1 MANFKLKDGLVV
13 GSNGIIFSDST
24 VQTTA
29 TSNLNSLTDVIITGP
44 MSDHVLFYN
53 GTNWIND
60 AAINV
65 FGNTVSNTIAS
76 AIANTLGS
84 ANTYSN
90 YSFTGDGACTTFDIG
105 SGMHANSVLVFE
117 NGVAQ
122 EPATDYSVSGNNVIF
137 NIAPAN
143 GVDIN
148 VRRLSVLAEAAF
160 DPVITSPANNDIIV
174 YTNGVWINTAG
185 PFDITSVA
193 FSSKTFNS
201 YVSLDGGLIDNIA
214 DLTIDEIVATSP
226 TTTANT
232 ANLDFNSTVSSK
244 IINEGFIP
252 TTNVTSGT
260 YGSATQVGQFTV
272 DDKGRITSATDVPI
286 LLTTANLPTTGFAA
300 GTYGSA
306 SAVPQITTDAYG
318 RTTAVSVTNIAISSA
333 AVSGLATSATTDT
346 TNATNISSGTLSA
359 SRLATSGVSS
369 GTYGGSTSI
378 PQIVVDSYGRITSAS
393 NVSASS
399 INSFNYHTGNA
410 NFEIVTSTG
419 SLTAGIGQHLGTTA
433 NPTFNNLV
441 VSGNL
446 TVQGT
451 TTTISANNLSVED
464 NLIYLNDGSSNT
476 NVDLGF
482 AGNYNDG
489 TYRHAGLFR
498 DATDGIFKFFDRY
511 TLEPDASANIDVSH
525 ASFGF
530 ASLKA
535 ENIIANSQVIANSYI
550 TIDSYSGFS
559 EGGQI
564 IMAWAGTTPSTD
576 SSRRSW
582 NIDVDGSNNVR
593 FYKVDAAGNANIAL
607 TISNTAGT
615 ITAESNWKFAGS
627 GASLTGV
634 LTGTASSSNGA
645 STIVQR
651 DGSGSFTANSITCTT
666 LTETSSITYKENF
679 EILSNPIESLLK
691 LQAYVYDR
699 KDGSRKNEPG
709 LILEDVKDVIPN
721 IVSEDGISYTRLT
734 VYLLEGIKQLKQ
746 EIEDL
751 KRKYGDT

>member
-29 TSNLNSLTDVIITGP
+29 ANFTP
-44 MSDHVLFYN
+44 
-53 GTNWIND
+53 
-60 AAINV
+60 
-65 FGNTVSNTIAS
+65 TVS
-76 AIANTLGS
+76 
-84 ANTYSN
+84 
-90 YSFTGDGACTTFDIG
+90 
-105 SGMHANSVLVFE
+105 
-117 NGVAQ
+117 
-122 EPATDYSVSGNNVIF
+122 
-137 NIAPAN
+137 
-143 GVDIN
+143 
-148 VRRLSVLAEAAF
+148 
-160 DPVITSPANNDIIV
+160 SPANNDILV
-174 YTNGVWINTAG
+174 YANGIWINSVG
-185 PFDITSVA
+185 PFEISLDA
-193 FSSKTFNS
+193 FSTKTFNS
-201 YVSLDGGLIDNIA
+201 YVSLSGGGIDNLA
-214 DLTIDEIVATSP
+214 DLTIDEVVENTLLGG
-226 TTTANT
+226 TANT
-232 ANLDFNSTVSSK
+232 ANLTFNSNVSSK
-244 IINEGFIP
+244 QFNDNFFTDSGVIA
-252 TTNVTSGT
+252 GT
-260 YGSATQVGQFTV
+260 YGTTSPLPEIAQITV
-272 DDKGRITSATDVPI
+272 DSKGRITSATNI
-286 LLTTANLPTTGFAA
+286 TIFSSTGVSA

-306 SAVPQITTDAYG
+306 SQVPQFVVDSYG
-318 RTTAVSVTNIAISSA
+318 RITSASNVNVAGVSAFNYHTGNANFQIATADGGSYTASIGQHLGTTANVTFNYITASNDITASSITASNNITASSITA
-333 AVSGLATSATTDT
+333 SGVNL
-346 TNATNISSGTLSA
+346 TNLNASNISSGTLST

-369 GTYGGSTSI
+369 GTYGGATSI

-419 SLTAGIGQHLGTTA
+419 SLTAGIGQDLGTTS

-441 VSGNL
+441 ISGNL

-451 TTTISANNLSVED
+451 TTTISANNLKVED
-464 NLIYLNDGSSNT
+464 NLIYLNDSSSNT

-511 TLEPDASANIDVSH
+511 TPEPDAAANINVSH

-564 IMAWAGTTPSTD
+564 IMAWAGATPSTD
-576 SSRRSW
+576 SSKRSW
-582 NIDVDGSNNVR
+582 NIDVDGSNNLR
-593 FYKVDAAGNANIAL
+593 IYKVDAAGSANVPL

-615 ITAESNWKFAGS
+615 ITAESNWKFGGNGSGLTNLDGSQVSSGTVANARTTASSSNGASTIVARDASGDFTARTITATTFVGS
-627 GASLTGV
+627 GASLTGI